1 MVERQLWRYFDWPLL
16 IVVMILCGIGI
27 AMVYS
32 ATYTSPDLND
42 YWFRQ
47 LIFVCI
53 GLVALV
59 LIAMFDYRHLELL
72 APPAFVIFVGLL
84 VAVRLFGDTQG
95 TGSQRW
101 INVGGTLVQP
111 TEAGK
116 FLLIVFMAWYLSWF
130 RERMNSVIY
139 LIGALILLLAP
150 LFLIYLQPDLGMTI
164 TYAFIGGT
172 LILVGGIR
180 FWQLFMMVGTAA
192 AAIPFLLGTLH
203 GYMIE
208 RINVFLNPKANPEA
222 AFNIN
227 QALIAIGAGG
237 WMGQGWAHGSQNQ
250 LHFLRVRHT
259 DFIFSVI
266 SEELG
271 WVGAV
276 IVLSLLFFVVWRLL
290 RIADKAQ
297 DHFGRLLA
305 VGVAAIVFFQVIVN
319 VGMNLSLVP
328 VTGLTL
334 PFISYGGS
342 SLVSMM
348 FAIGLAESVVMRHRK
363 MEFQY

>member
-1 MVERQLWRYFDWPLL
+1 MRIWQLWRDFDWMLL
-16 IVVMILCGIGI
+16 LAVLALVGIGI

-32 ATYTSPDLND
+32 ATYTTVDLND
-42 YWFRQ
+42 YWLRQ
-47 LIFVCI
+47 LVFAVV
-53 GLVALV
+53 GLAALIV
-59 LIAMFDYRHLELL
+59 IALFDYRHLELL
-72 APPAFVIFVGLL
+72 ALPSFMLFVGLL
-84 VAVRLFGDTQG
+84 MAVNLYGETQG

-111 TEAGK
+111 TELGK

-130 RERMNSVIY
+130 RERMYKLPY
-139 LIGALILLLAP
+139 LLGALILLLGP
-150 LFLIYLQPDLGMTI
+150 LALIYLQPDLGMTVV
-164 TYAFIGGT
+164 YAFIGGV
-172 LILVGGIR
+172 LIMVSGIR
-180 FWQLFMMVGTAA
+180 YWQLFLLVAA
-192 AAIPFLLGTLH
+192 VASAIPFLARTMQD
-203 GYMIE
+203 YMIE
-208 RINVFLNPKANPEA
+208 RISVFLNPQLNPDA

-237 WMGQGWAHGSQNQ
+237 WLGRGWAHGSQNQ

-259 DFIFSVI
+259 DFIYSVI

-271 WVGAV
+271 WIGGVF
-276 IVLSLLFFVVWRLL
+276 VLLLLMFVVWRLL
-290 RIADKAQ
+290 RIADMAP

-305 VGVAAIVFFQVIVN
+305 VGVSALVFFQVVVN

-342 SLVSMM
+342 SLVSML
-348 FAIGLAESVVMRHRK
+348 FAIGLAQSVYIRHRK
-363 MEFQY
+363 MEYQ